1 MITTTDLKIS
11 RVSELHL
18 LRHSRKYNR
27 IQLQLSF
34 LSNRTN
40 KRWSDKLNKAYH
52 ESGNQLAKYF
62 TAICFIFGLGIF
74 IYKFWMSEPLQIAHV
89 FYFFLTLIAMAG
101 IGKMIGRS
109 IANLKLENIIVKI
122 QAQANNQRL
131 MTKN

>member
-1 MITTTDLKIS
+1 MTTTDLKIS

-18 LRHSRKYNR
+18 LRHSRKYDR
-27 IQLQLSF
+27 ISLQLSF
-34 LSNRTN
+34 LSQRTN
-40 KRWSDKLNKAYH
+40 KRWSEKLNKAYH
-52 ESGNQLAKYF
+52 ESGNGLAKYF
-62 TAICFIFGLGIF
+62 TISSFILGILF
-74 IYKFWMSEPLQIAHV
+74 FSYKLILGEPMLISHLIY
-89 FYFFLTLIAMAG
+89 FLLSLVIMAG

>member
-1 MITTTDLKIS
+1 MTTTDLKIS

-18 LRHSRKYNR
+18 LRHSRKYDN
-27 IQLQLSF
+27 IYLQLSF
-34 LSNRTN
+34 LSERTN
-40 KRWSDKLNKAYH
+40 KRWSEKLNKAYH
-52 ESGNQLAKYF
+52 ESGNGLAKYF
-62 TAICFIFGLGIF
+62 TISTIVLGAAIFVYKLILQQPILISHVVYFIL
-74 IYKFWMSEPLQIAHV
+74 A
-89 FYFFLTLIAMAG
+89 LIIMAG